1 MLMVYLINK
10 KIIWFVLVI
19 GLFLAVLGS
28 LTVRAQDFTQ
38 GYSTDDK
45 LIRGSIVSRSITDDN
60 KVDAANLDNLSQL
73 FGVVVNADQ
82 SALTISSDTAGAYV
96 ATTGKFEVLVT
107 TQSGEVKTGDYIT
120 ASSISGMGM
129 KAGETQELV
138 IGRALQDFDTS
149 DVTMVLGIATVKG
162 LDGSS
167 HDVVI
172 GRVLADLDVKR
183 NPRLSQSA
191 PELLVKFSEL
201 IAGKPVTLLRVYV
214 ALAVLIVTAA
224 LGGSMLYA
232 GIRSTFVAIGRNP
245 LAKKSVMRGLLQ
257 VIITSMGIF
266 LSGFFAVYLILKV

>member
-191 PELLVKFSEL
+191 PELLAKFSEL

>member
-224 LGGSMLYA
+224 LGGSMLYT